1 MYSID
6 VSIIIVSW
14 NSKGFLLECLESL
27 GAESQAGNMDII
39 VVDNASTDGSQ
50 GSMKEKF
57 PSVKLIQNK
66 TNLGFAK
73 ANNIG
78 IRESRG
84 RYICLMNSDIKVLGN
99 CIDRLYKYMEQH
111 PSIGIVG
118 PKLLNPDLTLQT
130 SCKKFP
136 SLWNALCEAI
146 GLHRILGRFR
156 VFSGNEMH
164 FFAHD
169 SIQRVDAIAGA
180 FLMARRDAIEKIG
193 LLDEDFFFYA
203 EDIDWCKRFWNGGWE
218 IVFFPDAVAI
228 HYGGGSSSLEPNRL
242 AKERVRAIIKYWR
255 KHHNWAERVG
265 LFIIILFHEALRI
278 ILRGFIYY
286 LKPSKRTETVKQ
298 IEKDIACMRSLFEIR
313 SLK

>member
-14 NSKGFLLECLESL
+14 NGKRFLLECLESL
-27 GAESQAGNMDII
+27 CAGSQAGNMDII

-50 GSMKEKF
+50 GAMNENF

-84 RYICLMNSDIKVLGN
+84 RYICLINSDVKVLGN

-111 PSIGIVG
+111 PSTGILG

-156 VFSGNEMH
+156 VFSGNEMR

-180 FLMARRDAIEKIG
+180 FLMVRRHAMEQVG
-193 LLDEDFFFYA
+193 LLDEDFFFYG
-203 EDIDWCKRFWNGGWE
+203 EDIDWCKRFCSAGWE
-218 IVFFPDAVAI
+218 IVFFPEAEAI
-228 HYGGGSSSLEPNRL
+228 HYGGGSSSPGSRRL
-242 AKERVRAIIKYWR
+242 AIEQETATMKYWK
-255 KHHNWAERVG
+255 KHHGSAERVI
-265 LFIIILFHEALRI
+265 LFVIILVHHALRI
-278 ILRGFIYY
+278 VLKAFRYFI
-286 LKPSKRTETVKQ
+286 KPSERAEVVQQLRKNV
-298 IEKDIACMRSLFEIR
+298 ACMRLLFEM
-313 SLK
+313 SFLK